1 MYSYSGIGSIE
12 CTLRLV
18 LVVFVFEFRNNKV
31 VPDNVP
37 IPGPLNYGDVS
48 GMPIGVLP

>member
-18 LVVFVFEFRNNKV
+18 LVVFVFEFCNNKV

-37 IPGPLNYGDVS
+37 GIPGPLSYGDVS
-48 GMPIGVLP
+48 GMLPM